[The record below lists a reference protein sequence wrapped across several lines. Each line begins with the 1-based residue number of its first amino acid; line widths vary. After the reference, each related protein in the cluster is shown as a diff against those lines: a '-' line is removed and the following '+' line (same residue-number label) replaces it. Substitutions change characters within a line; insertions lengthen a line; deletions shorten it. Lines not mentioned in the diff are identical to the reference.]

1 MAAKK
6 RANKKSSARGQKK
19 QRTRGMSRLS
29 QLAFLL
35 LVAMGAC
42 SAAYHFGSFTVRTQM
57 EHIAL
62 QSISAA
68 RSPDWLPRPLTRL
81 LNAAYDQIPGSEGLV
96 VEGGEIGHEDSPF
109 IAGLPESTL
118 PIRILRNQSYSNI
131 FDPKK
136 RLTTCV
142 ALQLSSDDSGSA
154 STPSNYF
161 EDTRIKSLRAIDM
174 QLGQWLP
181 QPIAPAEALAKNYG
195 EVGANEAHLTTNL
208 APMSEAFYNGIWQQL
223 IYEITVTYPSRFNQT
238 WIYLGPVIEQQSSA
252 KLSSGIPIP
261 NSFYAIVFDLT
272 EIGGLRAIA
281 FLLPQDQPSVKL
293 SDCITSIAQIE
304 QQTGLHFLSD
314 VDYHAREVLGTY
326 ISPQLW

>member
-19 QRTRGMSRLS
+19 QRKRGMSRFS
-29 QLAFLL
+29 KLAFLL
-35 LVAMGAC
+35 LVAIGAC

-68 RSPDWLPRPLTRL
+68 RSPDWLPRPMTRL
-81 LNAAYDQIPGSEGLV
+81 LNLAYDQIPGSEGLV
-96 VEGGEIGHEDSPF
+96 VEGGEIGHDDSPF
-109 IAGLPESTL
+109 IAGLPESKL
-118 PIRILRNQSYSNI
+118 PIRILRNQSYSNL
-131 FDPKK
+131 FDPKQ

-142 ALQLSSDDSGSA
+142 ALQLSPDDSGSA

-161 EDTRIKSLRAIDM
+161 EDPRIESLRAADM

-181 QPIAPAEALAKNYG
+181 KPIAPANALANTYG
-195 EVGANEAHLTTNL
+195 DAGANEAHLTTNL

-223 IYEITVTYPSRFNQT
+223 MYEITVTYPKRFGQT
-238 WIYLGPVIEQQSSA
+238 WIYLGPVIERQSSA
-252 KLSSGIPIP
+252 KLNSGIPIP
-261 NSFYAIVFDLT
+261 NSFYAIVFNLT

-281 FLLPQDQPSVKL
+281 FLLPQDQPSAKL
-293 SDCITSIAQIE
+293 SHCITSIAQIE
-304 QQTGLHFLSD
+304 QQTGLRFLPD
-314 VDYHAREVLGTY
+314 VEFHARKVLGTFV
-326 ISPQLW
+326 SPQLW